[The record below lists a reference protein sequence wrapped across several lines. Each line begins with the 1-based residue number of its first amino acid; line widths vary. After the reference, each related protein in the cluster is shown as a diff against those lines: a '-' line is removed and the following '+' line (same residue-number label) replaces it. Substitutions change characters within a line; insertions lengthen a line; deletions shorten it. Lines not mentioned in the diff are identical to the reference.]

1 MEKVMIDYHCHLL
14 PALDD
19 GASDLDE
26 SLEMAR
32 ILYDFGFA
40 TVHCTPHRIKGC
52 FENDPARVTRTTEIL
67 QCLLHEAGIGLQLV
81 PGTEHYL
88 DEFLPELLPDALCFG
103 AGKSM
108 LVEVPFRGEFEMLTV
123 MLSQLIT
130 RGRQPLIAH
139 PERCAAFSPAIPASG
154 GFRGAFSRILGKA
167 NEPESE
173 DSLVHSLKRSGCK
186 FQGNLGSFAGIY
198 GQEVKDCALLFLRE
212 GIYDCLGSDAH
223 RSEKLPEM
231 LAAGCEAIAT
241 EVGAAA
247 AAELLAGKTLKS

>member
-1 MEKVMIDYHCHLL
+1 MEKAMIDYHCHLL

-19 GASDLDE
+19 GATDLDE
-26 SLEMAR
+26 SLKMAR

-103 AGKSM
+103 ADKTM
-108 LVEVPFRGEFEMLTV
+108 LVEVPFRGGSEMLTV

-139 PERCAAFSPAIPASG
+139 PERCAAFAPAIPASG

-167 NEPESE
+167 KEPECE
-173 DSLVHSLKRSGCK
+173 DSLVHILKRSGCR

-198 GQEVKDCALLFLRE
+198 GKEVKDRALLFLRE
-212 GIYDCLGSDAH
+212 EIYDCLGSDAH
-223 RSEKLPEM
+223 RSEKLPEV
-231 LAAGCEAIAT
+231 LAAGSEAIAA

-247 AAELLAGKTLKS
+247 AAELFAGKTVQS